1 MAAYNS
7 HTGRG
12 NNYTTNNQEV
22 RSSYARMTSPD
33 VAPEG
38 PSPGKPVF
46 VMNQDI
52 PGERNVDLQ
61 DMYKALC
68 KSVDTKNIVGVQRI
82 GGLWRLYIAERELRI
97 KLITEGLQIRNA
109 SVRVYDKNP
118 YLLHENE
125 NAVRVVI
132 KDVPLSV
139 HESVIRDGL
148 ESANCKIYGPITYPK
163 LRVDG
168 KLTQCLTGDRAVYI
182 DPPPQPL
189 PRYMHFHSFRAR
201 VFHHGQPN
209 SEAAIT
215 CSRCLQTGHHRT
227 KCTNQMV
234 CRLCKNTGHI
244 QNSCPAA
251 AGKNHQQ
258 PEADKQ
264 TPTRSQSGDS
274 SRGEAAAV
282 PKPTDKP
289 SEKPRSHNA
298 ETANERATSS
308 APLTRSK
315 TAAAD
320 WMGTCDKGS
329 RDRKQ
334 RAPKVSA
341 MQGKSVLGDLEVR
354 SRSNSAP
361 NLTDAQTK
369 ITEYWKRSSSESEE
383 SDGDYDE
390 TAGEQSS
397 VLEEPTEIQ
406 AVRRKEKP
414 KGRKRRRKNLS
425 SNGRR

>member
-189 PRYMHFHSFRAR
+189 PRYMHFHSLEPAFFTTGNLTLKLPLHARDACKQVTIARNAQIRWFVACAKTRAIFKIH
-201 VFHHGQPN
+201 VPLQP
-209 SEAAIT
+209 ARIT
-215 CSRCLQTGHHRT
+215 NNLKLINKHR
-227 KCTNQMV
+227 
-234 CRLCKNTGHI
+234 
-244 QNSCPAA
+244 P
-251 AGKNHQQ
+251 
-258 PEADKQ
+258 D
-264 TPTRSQSGDS
+264 RSQVTHHVGKRLPFPSQ
-274 SRGEAAAV
+274 
-282 PKPTDKP
+282 PTSPAK
-289 SEKPRSHNA
+289 N
-298 ETANERATSS
+298 
-308 APLTRSK
+308 
-315 TAAAD
+315 
-320 WMGTCDKGS
+320 
-329 RDRKQ
+329 RDRTTPRQ
-334 RAPKVSA
+334 PMR
-341 MQGKSVLGDLEVR
+341 
-354 SRSNSAP
+354 
-361 NLTDAQTK
+361 
-369 ITEYWKRSSSESEE
+369 
-383 SDGDYDE
+383 
-390 TAGEQSS
+390 
-397 VLEEPTEIQ
+397 EPRHQ
-406 AVRRKEKP
+406 
-414 KGRKRRRKNLS
+414 LH
-425 SNGRR
+425 